1 MVFDFPQDDVM
12 IKSPEQIIH
21 QTQKPFPNE
30 QVQANTDQGKVSMD
44 KVIGISKTVD
54 SKTETQGRKQS
65 VQITNIDGYGVED
78 TEQLEFTTLT
88 HV

>member
-1 MVFDFPQDDVM
+1 MIFNFPQDDVI

-21 QTQKPFPNE
+21 QTQKPFPKE

-54 SKTETQGRKQS
+54 SKTETQGKKQS